1 MAINTPSFT
10 LQTKRGTRNTI
21 VRGMDDVIDRF
32 EEIANAASDIGP
44 AWNDMGAI
52 FQKRQETVFN
62 TYNAGKWLPMAP
74 STLKEHASPLV
85 QTGIMREGVNQRRPI
100 WSSKQGAAF
109 GAPKVDRRVM
119 NVAVLNTVGHKRGT
133 KQVPE
138 RVVVP
143 RLTAKEKREMLGILR
158 EHIMSAMNGD

>member
-1 MAINTPSFT
+1 MARRS
-10 LQTKRGTRNTI
+10 K
-21 VRGMDDVIDRF
+21 VADDVVQGIPELVARLQDLT
-32 EEIANAASDIGP
+32 EAAQDVSPAWKEIGP
-44 AWNDMGAI
+44 MFAA
-52 FQKRQETVFN
+52 RQDTVFD
-62 TYNAGKWLPMAP
+62 TYNEGAWVPMAP
-74 STLKEHASPLV
+74 STLKEHVSPLV
-85 QTGIMREGVNQRRPI
+85 QTGIMRQGLSLALPI
-100 WSSKQGAAF
+100 WLKKHGIAF
-109 GAPKVDRRVM
+109 GAAKYERRVM